1 MRKIIMLIIG
11 LLGVVLAYFR
21 DQFGLSGLQLEAML
35 IALIPIVV
43 YIFGEAR
50 NDIERIKKSLAT
62 QSGKW
67 TDPKFWVG
75 AVAVII
81 IWVNQAFG
89 LNLPVEII
97 ITALTFIL
105 GLIFRKDFST
115 LKKAY

>member
-11 LLGVVLAYFR
+11 VLGVVLAYFR
-21 DQFGLSGLQLEAML
+21 DQFGLSGLNLEVML
-35 IALIPIVV
+35 VALVPIIA

-50 NDIERIKKSLAT
+50 SDMERIKKSLAE

-67 TDPKFWVG
+67 IDPKFLIGLAAALLVW
-75 AVAVII
+75 A
-81 IWVNQAFG
+81 NQALG

-97 ITALTFIL
+97 VTALTFIL
-105 GLIFRKDFST
+105 GLIFRKELSA